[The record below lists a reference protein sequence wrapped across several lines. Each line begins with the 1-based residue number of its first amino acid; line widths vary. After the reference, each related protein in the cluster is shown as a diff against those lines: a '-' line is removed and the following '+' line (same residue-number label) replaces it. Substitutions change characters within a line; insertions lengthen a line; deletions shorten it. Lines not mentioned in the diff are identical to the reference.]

1 MGATA
6 PSLIARR
13 RRPEAA
19 VSGESGFVLILV
31 LPVALMLIM
40 TALSLVTRSN
50 SAALASTR
58 ETRAQGAR
66 MAAEYGFLEMMARV
80 NSEYNSSLPNSFP
93 NSFLDTENVIPPG
106 ALQPLL
112 ITSYTILKKDFTPP
126 VPATPCDPI
135 KNEGDDFN
143 VKITGTLKAGTNTYT
158 QTITRSIRV
167 CSPSTNSN
175 QLRIRAFS

>member
-6 PSLIARR
+6 PSFLARR

-19 VSGESGFVLILV
+19 VSDESGFVLILV

-40 TALSLVTRSN
+40 TALSLVSRSN

-66 MAAEYGFLEMMARV
+66 MAAEYGFLEMMAKL
-80 NSEYNSSLPNSFP
+80 NSEYNSSLPNSFIG
-93 NSFLDTENVIPPG
+93 TENSIPPG
-106 ALQPLL
+106 AQQPLL
-112 ITSYTILKKDFTPP
+112 ITSYTILKKDFNPP
-126 VPATPCDPI
+126 VPAKPCDPI
-135 KNEGDDFN
+135 TNAGDDFN
-143 VKITGTLKAGTNTYT
+143 VKITGTLKAGSNTYT
-158 QTITRSIRV
+158 QTITRSLRV

>member
-19 VSGESGFVLILV
+19 VSDESGFVLILV

-40 TALSLVTRSN
+40 TALSLVSRSN

-80 NSEYNSSLPNSFP
+80 NSENDSSNYSFI
-93 NSFLDTENVIPPG
+93 DTEIVIPPG
-106 ALQPLL
+106 AQQPLL
-112 ITSYTILKKDFTPP
+112 ITSYTILKKDFNPP
-126 VPATPCDPI
+126 PAPPLCDPI
-135 KNEGDDFN
+135 KIGVDFP
-143 VKITGTLKAGTNTYT
+143 VKITGTLKVGTNTYT